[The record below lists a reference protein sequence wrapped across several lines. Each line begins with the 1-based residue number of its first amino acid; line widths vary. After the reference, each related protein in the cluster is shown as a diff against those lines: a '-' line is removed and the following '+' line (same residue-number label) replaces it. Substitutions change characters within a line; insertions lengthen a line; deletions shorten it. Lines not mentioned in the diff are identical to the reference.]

1 MDFKTYCNYLMLH
14 TTSGVTEKQ
23 YTNGFQ
29 DAMPL
34 ITMICFLFEMTQ
46 PSNIHCS
53 VHSLRKPPMKV
64 FHFDQLIPAD
74 DALQFLK
81 TTDE

>member
-14 TTSGVTEKQ
+14 TPSGVTDKQ

-34 ITMICFLFEMTQ
+34 HNDLF
-46 PSNIHCS
+46 P
-53 VHSLRKPPMKV
+53 V
-64 FHFDQLIPAD
+64 
-74 DALQFLK
+74 
-81 TTDE
+81 

>member
-1 MDFKTYCNYLMLH
+1 MDFKIYCNYLMLH
-14 TTSGVTEKQ
+14 TTNGVTDKQ

-34 ITMICFLFEMTQ
+34 HNDLFPVW

-53 VHSLRKPPMKV
+53 VHSLRKPPKC
-64 FHFDQLIPAD
+64 FTLTNFPTD

>member
-1 MDFKTYCNYLMLH
+1 MLH
-14 TTSGVTEKQ
+14 TPSGVTDKQ

-34 ITMICFLFEMTQ
+34 HNDLFEMTR
-46 PSNIHCS
+46 PSNIHSS
-53 VHSLRKPPMKV
+53 VHSLRKPPKC
-64 FHFDQLIPAD
+64 FTLTNFPAD